1 MNSDV
6 NEFLEEQGRGLAEL
20 AERFRKERLAAARRA
35 AVESA
40 ARIRSLNG
48 RVRKLAQ
55 SGVRLSAISQGT
67 AQSLIELQS
76 EIVTAALDEAADQL
90 QRAVHTGSVLELA
103 RNQAEVLQAARER
116 IVKDM
121 ARTVAIL
128 KGAAGDVRKVAMRT
142 TAKPAASRKTAA
154 RKRAAARPVAAKA
167 VAAKAVARKAKASPR
182 AKARARRSRQR

>member
-6 NEFLEEQGRGLAEL
+6 NDFLEEQGRGLAEL

-76 EIVTAALDEAADQL
+76 DIVTAALDEAAGQL

-121 ARTVAIL
+121 ARAVAIL
-128 KGAAGDVRKVAMRT
+128 KGAAGDVRKVALRAP
-142 TAKPAASRKTAA
+142 AKPVAKRKTAV
-154 RKRAAARPVAAKA
+154 RRRAAARPVAAR
-167 VAAKAVARKAKASPR
+167 AVARKAKARPR
-182 AKARARRSRQR
+182 ANARTRRPRSR

>member
-6 NEFLEEQGRGLAEL
+6 NEFLEVQGRGLAEL

-35 AVESA
+35 AIESA

-48 RVRKLAQ
+48 RVRRLAQ

-76 EIVTAALDEAADQL
+76 EIVTAALDEAAGQL
-90 QRAVHTGSVLELA
+90 QRAVHTGSVRELA
-103 RNQAEVLQAARER
+103 RNQADVLQATRER

-121 ARTVAIL
+121 ARAVAIL
-128 KGAAGDVRKVAMRT
+128 KGAAGDMRKVALRAT
-142 TAKPAASRKTAA
+142 EKPAASAKPAA
-154 RKRAAARPVAAKA
+154 RKRAAPRPRP
-167 VAAKAVARKAKASPR
+167 AKAVARKAKAKSR
-182 AKARARRSRQR
+182 AKVRSRRSR

>member
-35 AVESA
+35 AIESA

-128 KGAAGDVRKVAMRT
+128 KGAAGDVRKVALRA
-142 TAKPAASRKTAA
+142 TAKPAANRKSAA

-167 VAAKAVARKAKASPR
+167 VVRKAKAKPR
-182 AKARARRSRQR
+182 AKARARRSRSR